1 MAARDAGV
9 SYDRL
14 QHFIASGMWD
24 AMPLRCALLA
34 EADRQEGG
42 SAPDHPAQPSLT
54 CIL

>member
-14 QHFIASGMWD
+14 HHFIASGMWD

-34 EADRQEGG
+34 QADRQEGV
-42 SAPDHPAQPSLT
+42 ARRRTTRRNAR
-54 CIL
+54 